1 MGGPGHAPRAPGRE
15 PGMATLSASPLQR
28 LAELQQACYISP
40 IVSHVEEV
48 LVDVDIL
55 KVRVYL
61 AQGEMFV
68 DVFYNAVTDK
78 TSFALIKAGQRV
90 YGADNAKMGWHKHPF
105 DAAERHISC
114 LPVTFA
120 EFLADV
126 EGYFQAQ

>member
-1 MGGPGHAPRAPGRE
+1 
-15 PGMATLSASPLQR
+15 MAALSASPLQR
-28 LAELQQACYISP
+28 LAEVQQACYTSP
-40 IVSHVEEV
+40 LVSYVEEV
-48 LVDVDIL
+48 LVDIDIL

-61 AQGEMFV
+61 APGEMFI

-78 TSFALIKAGQRV
+78 TSFALIQGGQRV

-114 LPVTFA
+114 PSITFA

-126 EGYFQAQ
+126 EDYFQSLKEKNDGKEDHES